1 MKCQCK
7 VCVLTGKVAEIQEYA
22 TPEHRAALDELLNE
36 WAHSSTEAGRAD
48 AFLKGYWPGTKP
60 IAHST
65 CKHEWTGSG
74 EPPLKWDCSCGAL
87 VYRSYEDYC
96 WD

>member
-1 MKCQCK
+1 MTCKCE
-7 VCVLTGKVAEIQEYA
+7 VCVLSHKVQAVQEKLSAEDSAVIEQL
-22 TPEHRAALDELLNE
+22 RNE
-36 WAHSSTEAGRAD
+36 WAGSSMEAGRAH
-48 AFLKGYWPGTKP
+48 AFLKGHWPGTKP

-74 EPPLKWDCSCGAL
+74 EPPMKWDCSCGAL